1 MPSISIYER
10 DLTTGNSNELSSN
23 IVYVPGY
30 AVTGP
35 VNTPTLC
42 ETLEYFQEL
51 FGYRPYTF
59 KTNQDYPTGSVYAL
73 KDTYEKSYIY
83 ACELLRNG
91 LPILF
96 ERHMPTANID
106 TWTAS
111 LSSNDKIT
119 DAGVTLF
126 DIQAKYPGSLGTTI
140 TLNLIKSTY
149 IKDSVTSETDD
160 LYTLTIRLPRN
171 TTLGIMSEVNETLTF
186 TFNEDRDDYYLNI
199 IPTSNLTNIIMN
211 GLATTIHTKLN
222 EAFFSTN
229 EITQVTKVLVLD
241 SSTNGIDEF
250 SVSEFYNAMQE
261 QYEGS
266 DIDTTLFGKLTDRNQ
281 YHIGYITSGS
291 YPTYEFETTTNNTHK
306 AVYNM
311 LIAAATRGDATALID
326 HFNNTHTVLE
336 IYNDINKINDGTGL
350 VQRQILVNND
360 ASKAEDVRKYGAMY
374 TPWATYTST
383 VLNTQ
388 VILPGSFAYLISF
401 ANSIQTNSIWYAVA
415 GVTRGL
421 VPNLLQVNQTI
432 SGAVGDR
439 IQNEEGISINPIM
452 NIRPY
457 GYCIWG
463 NRTLNE
469 NNGLVASSFMNIR
482 TLVNEVK
489 KTVYS
494 VAKSLTFELNNDVL
508 WLNFKSQIEP
518 LLDRMVSGN
527 GLRSYKIQQK
537 ATTKRATICAVI
549 TLVPIEAVENWDIT
563 IKLTDTTVTVE

>member
-1 MPSISIYER
+1 M
-10 DLTTGNSNELSSN
+10 
-23 IVYVPGY
+23 
-30 AVTGP
+30 
-35 VNTPTLC
+35 
-42 ETLEYFQEL
+42 
-51 FGYRPYTF
+51 
-59 KTNQDYPTGSVYAL
+59 
-73 KDTYEKSYIY
+73 
-83 ACELLRNG
+83 
-91 LPILF
+91 
-96 ERHMPTANID
+96 
-106 TWTAS
+106 
-111 LSSNDKIT
+111 
-119 DAGVTLF
+119 TLF

-374 TPWATYTST
+374 TP
-383 VLNTQ
+383 
-388 VILPGSFAYLISF
+388 
-401 ANSIQTNSIWYAVA
+401 
-415 GVTRGL
+415 
-421 VPNLLQVNQTI
+421 
-432 SGAVGDR
+432 
-439 IQNEEGISINPIM
+439 
-452 NIRPY
+452 
-457 GYCIWG
+457 
-463 NRTLNE
+463 
-469 NNGLVASSFMNIR
+469 
-482 TLVNEVK
+482 
-489 KTVYS
+489 
-494 VAKSLTFELNNDVL
+494 
-508 WLNFKSQIEP
+508 
-518 LLDRMVSGN
+518 
-527 GLRSYKIQQK
+527 
-537 ATTKRATICAVI
+537 
-549 TLVPIEAVENWDIT
+549 
-563 IKLTDTTVTVE
+563 

>member
-10 DLTTGNSNELSSN
+10 DLTIGDTDELSGN

-30 AVTGP
+30 AITGP
-35 VNTPTLC
+35 INTPTLC
-42 ETLEYFQEL
+42 ETLDDFQQL
-51 FGYRPYTF
+51 FGYKPYTF

-83 ACELLRNG
+83 ACELLRYG

-106 TWTAS
+106 KWTAS

-119 DAGVTLF
+119 DAKVTLF
-126 DIQAKYPGSLGTTI
+126 DVQAKYPGSLGTTI
-140 TLNLIKSTY
+140 SFSLTKDTY
-149 IKDSVTSETDD
+149 IKDSVSSETDD
-160 LYTLTIRLPRN
+160 IYTLLITLPRN
-171 TTLGIMSEVNETLTF
+171 ITLGVMSEVKETLTF
-186 TFNEDRDDYYLNI
+186 TFNESRDDYYLNVI
-199 IPTSNLTNIIMN
+199 TRSNLVNIIMN

-222 EAFFSTN
+222 EAFFSN
-229 EITQVTKVLVLD
+229 SEVTQVTKVLVLD
-241 SSTNGIDEF
+241 SSTNGLDEF
-250 SVSEFYNAMQE
+250 NVSEFYNAMQE
-261 QYEGS
+261 QHEGN
-266 DIDTTLFGKLTDRNQ
+266 DIDTTLFGKLADRNQ

-291 YPTYEFETTTNNTHK
+291 YPTYEFETTTDNTHK

-311 LIAAATRGDATALID
+311 LIAAAKRGDATALID
-326 HFNNTHTVLE
+326 HFNDTHSVLE
-336 IYNDINKINDGTGL
+336 IYNDINEINDGTGL
-350 VQRQILVNND
+350 VQKQILVNND
-360 ASKAEDVRKYGAMY
+360 INKAEDVRKYGAMY
-374 TPWATYTST
+374 SPWAIYTSI

-401 ANSIQTNSIWYAVA
+401 ANSIQTNSTWYAIA

-421 VPNLLQVNQTI
+421 VPNLLQVSQTI

-439 IQNEEGISINPIM
+439 IQNEEGISVNPIM

-494 VAKSLTFELNNDVL
+494 VAKSLTFELNSDVL

-563 IKLTDTTVTVE
+563 IELTDTTVTVE